1 MMEVVREKKPGVGD
15 CRLEVGKS
23 NRSWFT
29 VEPFSGM
36 RNKGSTRLTRD
47 EGFRLVENI
56 ASRYSGV
63 YLAIIPIFSALSR
76 PDPVQNHY
84 GLTE

>member
-1 MMEVVREKKPGVGD
+1 M
-15 CRLEVGKS
+15 EVGKS

-36 RNKGSTRLTRD
+36 RHKGSTRLTRD
-47 EGFRLVENI
+47 ENFRLVENI
-56 ASRYSGV
+56 ASRHSGV
-63 YLAIIPIFSALSR
+63 YLVRISIFSALSR

-84 GLTE
+84 GMTE